1 VSEKSRI
8 MELERDLALRG
19 REVADLRL
27 RLESQ
32 QEGPDGPAA
41 PSPLLEEISSLR
53 AQLGALE
60 ERRREEAQAL
70 RERLEGQERAH
81 GEALAR
87 AQAASVRLTADKQ
100 QLQDRLC
107 QAEKESADVA
117 ELWRSKLESALAS
130 HQQAMEE
137 LKSSLS
143 KGAGAQTE
151 ELVATKT
158 VLERL
163 KVEHKAA
170 LEEAGAR
177 HEARAAGWFQE
188 REALKGGLLGLTED
202 KERLEEAVHSR
213 VERAEEQHLVEME
226 DVLGKLHTAELA
238 VKDLEEKGAA
248 LARQLLELDGHAGQ
262 QTAALEDLRSR
273 ESAGNQELQALKK
286 LLEETQNQASAQA
299 DTVGP
304 SSR

>member
-1 VSEKSRI
+1 
-8 MELERDLALRG
+8 MDLERDLSLRS

-32 QEGPDGPAA
+32 QGPDDPV

-53 AQLGALE
+53 TQLSSQEARQQE
-60 ERRREEAQAL
+60 EMLSLKEKL
-70 RERLEGQERAH
+70 DGQERAH
-81 GEALAR
+81 AEALA
-87 AQAASVRLTADKQ
+87 QVQVASVRLMADKQ
-100 QLQDRLC
+100 QLQDRLS
-107 QAEKESADVA
+107 QAEKESTDVA

-158 VLERL
+158 TLERL

-170 LEEAGAR
+170 LEEAAAR
-177 HEARAAGWFQE
+177 HEAHTTGWFQE
-188 REALKGGLLGLTED
+188 REELKAQLLGLTEE
-202 KERLEEAVHSR
+202 KERLEEAVHSK

-226 DVLGKLHTAELA
+226 DVLGKLHAAELA
-238 VKDLEEKGAA
+238 VKELEEKEAA
-248 LARQLLELDGHAGQ
+248 LAQQVLDKDGNASK
-262 QTAALEDLRSR
+262 QTAALETLRSK
-273 ESAGNQELQALKK
+273 EAEGNQELQTLRKQ
-286 LLEETQNQASAQA
+286 LEEAQSQASSQA

-304 SSR
+304 CSPQ